1 MFGFFRSI
9 DLVFRA
15 WPIRPLPMSVFLTL
29 FQILVNFATVIA
41 IARAAGRFAQ
51 PIQLI
56 ATVPS
61 ILIAFVLAL
70 STLFGLKKLGE
81 RFPKYVNRFYLLGA
95 VVFGLAMALA
105 RKVSINDYTPD
116 YWRDPASLVRIFAI
130 SVLLYLTVHITL
142 GVSSLRL
149 AEQVSAAQAAKAS
162 LEIQRGKLISAQ
174 EDVRRQIAD
183 FLHDRLQSDLVLLG
197 MQMQK
202 SVEKLG
208 EQERSIAQAYIDEIE
223 RIRQFDVRN
232 VSRQLVPELDGPSLR
247 PALDDL
253 FSRYRKA
260 IKISLQLSEK
270 GSLKPLEKL
279 AAYRIV
285 EQALLNAAKHG
296 NAAEVM
302 VEIREL
308 DQNIRIVVRNDGKP
322 LETGAV
328 PGAGFAII
336 DEWVS
341 QFGGD
346 WLLGSVDYQ
355 TELKVSLKR
364 AL

>member
-1 MFGFFRSI
+1 MFGFFRNI
-9 DLVFRA
+9 DLVFRS
-15 WPIRPLPMSVFLTL
+15 WPLRPLPMAVFLTL

-41 IARAAGRFAQ
+41 IARAAGQFAQ
-51 PIQLI
+51 PIQII

-61 ILIAFVLAL
+61 IVIAFALAL

-81 RFPKYVNRFYLLGA
+81 RFPKFLSLIYLMGA
-95 VVFGLAMALA
+95 VAFGLAMALA
-105 RKVSINDYTPD
+105 RKISINEYTPD
-116 YWRDPASLVRIFAI
+116 FWRDPASLARIFAI
-130 SVLLYLTVHITL
+130 SVLLYFTVHITL

-208 EQERSIAQAYIDEIE
+208 DQERSIAQAYIDEIE

-253 FSRYRKA
+253 ISRYRKA
-260 IKISLQLSEK
+260 INISLQLSEH
-270 GSLKPLEKL
+270 GSLKLSEKL

-296 NAAEVM
+296 SASEVQ

-308 DQNIRIVVRNDGKP
+308 DSEIQITVRNDGRP
-322 LETGAV
+322 LESGLV

-346 WLLGSVDYQ
+346 WSLGSVADR

>member
-1 MFGFFRSI
+1 MFGFLRNI

-15 WPIRPLPMSVFLTL
+15 WPLRPLPMSVFLTL
-29 FQILVNFATVIA
+29 FQILVNFAIVIA
-41 IARAAGRFAQ
+41 LARAEGKFVE
-51 PIQLI
+51 PIQLL

-61 ILIAFVLAL
+61 IVMGLLLAL
-70 STLFGLKKLGE
+70 SILFGLKKLGE
-81 RFPKYVNRFYLLGA
+81 QFPKYSNRIYLAGA
-95 VVFGLAMALA
+95 FVFGVAMALA
-105 RKVSINDYTPD
+105 RRLAINEYTPE
-116 YWRDPASLVRIFAI
+116 YWRDPASWVRIFAI
-130 SVLLYLTVHITL
+130 SVLLYFTVHITL

-149 AEQVSAAQAAKAS
+149 AEQASAAQAAKAS

-174 EDVRRQIAD
+174 EEVRRQIAD

-197 MQMQK
+197 IQMQK

-208 EQERSIAQAYIDEIE
+208 EQERAIAQAYIDEIE

-260 IKISLQLSEK
+260 IKISLQLSEQ
-270 GSLKPLEKL
+270 GNLKNSEKL

-296 NAAEVM
+296 SAGEVL

-308 DQNIRIVVRNDGKP
+308 QDELRILVRNNGKP
-322 LETGAV
+322 LEAGPV

-346 WLLGSVDYQ
+346 WTLSSVGDQ